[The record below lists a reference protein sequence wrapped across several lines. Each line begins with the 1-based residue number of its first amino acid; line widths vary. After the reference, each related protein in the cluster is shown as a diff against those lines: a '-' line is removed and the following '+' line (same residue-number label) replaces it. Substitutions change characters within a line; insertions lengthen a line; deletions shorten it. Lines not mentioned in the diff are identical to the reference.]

1 MGEEKGDQG
10 DWGEGARREP
20 DSDSEMD
27 VERGGL
33 TPTHSATC
41 TRTSTR
47 SPTARASRRR
57 KPSTA
62 QQGQRESAATGP
74 DWWSSD
80 PPLTRPLTPG
90 WEGVAQIPLQ
100 AAASPGLQQG
110 GVLGSCSCLSWL
122 REAEM
127 PPHVPA
133 TCAHHWHDGC
143 WPRPRDS
150 SFCSTGLPWQLGSS
164 LRKPQ
169 VTLRHQ
175 D

>member
-47 SPTARASRRR
+47 SPTARTSRSR
-57 KPSTA
+57 KPSTTR
-62 QQGQRESAATGP
+62 QGQRESAAAGR

-80 PPLTRPLTPG
+80 PPLTRQLTPG
-90 WEGVAQIPLQ
+90 WEGLLRFLSKRQHLLDFGREGYWALALASAGFEKQRCPHMYLPRVPTTGMM
-100 AAASPGLQQG
+100 AAGHAPGTPVSAPPAS
-110 GVLGSCSCLSWL
+110 LGN
-122 REAEM
+122 RA
-127 PPHVPA
+127 PA
-133 TCAHHWHDGC
+133 
-143 WPRPRDS
+143 
-150 SFCSTGLPWQLGSS
+150 
-164 LRKPQ
+164 
-169 VTLRHQ
+169 
-175 D
+175 